1 MDSYQKKDKN
11 AAVKKLCLLYAKMHG
26 QGAEFFV
33 DGTPVKW
40 GEAALTAVAE
50 ESIYMADYV
59 VGEDGHIAQVRLDRI
74 EP

>member
-1 MDSYQKKDKN
+1 MDDYREADKY
-11 AAVKKLCLLYAKMHG
+11 AAVKKLCLLYAKMHK

-33 DGTPVKW
+33 DGTLVNW
-40 GEAALTAVAE
+40 GEAALTAIAE

-59 VGEDGHIAQVRLDRI
+59 VGEGGCISQVRLDRI